1 MDFCFP
7 EKTPLKPLSTTFSK
21 ISVFALSQGL
31 CIFLKLI
38 NKFQLNSVSSL
49 DMSVPV
55 PIKNSSSSLGLDVL
69 KTYLTTRPSS
79 F

>member
-1 MDFCFP
+1 MQLHLVSLEKVLMDFCFP

-31 CIFLKLI
+31 CIFLKSI

-49 DMSVPV
+49 DMSVTV
-55 PIKNSSSSLGLDVL
+55 PHKEFLFFFG
-69 KTYLTTRPSS
+69 P
-79 F
+79 